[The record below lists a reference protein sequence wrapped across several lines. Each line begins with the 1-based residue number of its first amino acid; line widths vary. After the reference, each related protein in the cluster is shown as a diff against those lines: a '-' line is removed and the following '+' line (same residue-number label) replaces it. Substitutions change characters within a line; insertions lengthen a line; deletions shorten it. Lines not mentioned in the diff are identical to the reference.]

1 MSRVNI
7 PHFHSCFDPQ
17 VGFDKIWRG
26 GIDKKTPRLSAF
38 HPGSGAWLAALCTSR
53 VLAATWFVAYS
64 AVLPLTQAQW
74 GLSGKEAGLIQSA
87 FHLGYLTSL
96 FIVGFIADH
105 YGAKR
110 AYITTG
116 IAACLSPWAFVLFA
130 DGFWSA
136 FWLHAL
142 TGLCQGGTYTPALAL
157 INDNVERTQRG
168 RAMGYLIAG
177 SSAGYAICLGIAGI
191 ALQLTGWRGA
201 LAVVACLPL
210 VSWITGVLVLRDT
223 PNVVH
228 ARPAGESLLASLP
241 AVWSNRR
248 GMLSIWGYT
257 FHNWELLG
265 IWAWL
270 PAFLTAALL
279 LHGIPS
285 GNAATLALTFSAFTY
300 MANIAGSILGGTLA
314 DRWGRTQTIL
324 LWSCVSLAIS
334 FSIGWL
340 IALPVAL
347 LVTLAC
353 IYNLA
358 GIADSST
365 HSTVLAESVPPHYLG
380 VAYAVRSVVG
390 FGAGVVSPF
399 VFGWA
404 LDLAGGG
411 KSSTDAFAWGIAWAT
426 LGLGA
431 LLGPVATWKLH
442 RMR

>member
-1 MSRVNI
+1 LI
-7 PHFHSCFDPQ
+7 P
-17 VGFDKIWRG
+17 G
-26 GIDKKTPRLSAF
+26 T
-38 HPGSGAWLAALCTSR
+38 GAWLAALCTSR

-74 GLSGKEAGLIQSA
+74 NLSGKEAGLIQSA

-96 FIVGFIADH
+96 FIVGFIADQF
-105 YGAKR
+105 GARR

-116 IAACLSPWAFVLFA
+116 IAACASPWAFVLFA

-136 FWLHAL
+136 FWLHAF

-157 INDNVERTQRG
+157 INDNIERSRRG
-168 RAMGYLIAG
+168 RAMGFLIAG
-177 SSAGYAICLGIAGI
+177 SSAGYAICLGVAGL
-191 ALQLTGWRGA
+191 ALQFTGWRGA
-201 LAVVACLPL
+201 LAAVACLPVL
-210 VSWITGVLVLRDT
+210 SWLTGVAVLRGT

-228 ARPAGESLLASLP
+228 PRPAGESLLASLP
-241 AVWSNRR
+241 AVFRNRK
-248 GMLSIWGYT
+248 GMLSIWAYSC
-257 FHNWELLG
+257 HNWELLG

-279 LHGIPS
+279 VHGS
-285 GNAATLALTFSAFTY
+285 SDAATLALMFAALTY
-300 MANIAGSILGGTLA
+300 VANIAGSIIGGTMA

-324 LWSCVSLAIS
+324 LWSSVSLALS
-334 FSIGWL
+334 FCIGWL
-340 IALPVAL
+340 IVLPVAL
-347 LVTLAC
+347 LVALAC
-353 IYNLA
+353 VYNFA

-380 VAYAVRSVVG
+380 VAYAVRSVIG

-411 KSSTDAFAWGIAWAT
+411 KTSSDSVAWGLAWAT
-426 LGLGA
+426 LGAGA
-431 LLGPVATWKLH
+431 LLGPFATWKLH
-442 RMR
+442 RAR

>member
-1 MSRVNI
+1 L
-7 PHFHSCFDPQ
+7 
-17 VGFDKIWRG
+17 
-26 GIDKKTPRLSAF
+26 T
-38 HPGSGAWLAALCTSR
+38 PGSGAWLAALCASR

-64 AVLPLTQAQW
+64 AVLPLTQAEW
-74 GLSGKEAGLIQSA
+74 SLSGKQAGLIQSA

-105 YGAKR
+105 FGAKR
-110 AYITTG
+110 AYLTTG
-116 IAACLSPWAFVLFA
+116 IAAFASPWAFVLFA

-136 FWLHAL
+136 FWLHAF
-142 TGLCQGGTYTPALAL
+142 TGLCQGGTYTPALGL
-157 INDNVERTQRG
+157 INDHVERARRG
-168 RAMGYLIAG
+168 RAMGYFIAG
-177 SSAGYAICLGIAGI
+177 SSAGYAICLGVAGL
-191 ALQLTGWRGA
+191 ALRFTDWRGA
-201 LAVVACLPL
+201 LAAVALLP
-210 VSWITGVLVLRDT
+210 VISWIAGVLVLRGT

-228 ARPAGESLLASLP
+228 PRPAGESLLGAVP
-241 AVWSNRR
+241 AVVRNRK

-279 LHGIPS
+279 AHGWTD
-285 GNAATLALTFSAFTY
+285 AAALALMFAGVTY
-300 MANIAGSILGGTLA
+300 VANVAGSIVGGTMA

-340 IALPVAL
+340 IAVPVLLMVAL
-347 LVTLAC
+347 AC
-353 IYNLA
+353 LYNFA

-365 HSTVLAESVPPHYLG
+365 HSTVLAESVPAHYLG
-380 VAYAVRSVVG
+380 VAYAVRSVIG

-404 LDLAGGG
+404 LDFAGGG
-411 KSSTDAFAWGIAWAT
+411 KGSTDPFAWGVAWAT
-426 LGLGA
+426 LGVGA
-431 LLGPVATWKLH
+431 LLGPVATWKLQSLSPKPASATA
-442 RMR
+442 RRS

>member
-1 MSRVNI
+1 MTS
-7 PHFHSCFDPQ
+7 
-17 VGFDKIWRG
+17 FDKICG
-26 GIDKKTPRLSAF
+26 GGTQKKTPRLSAF
-38 HPGSGAWLAALCTSR
+38 QPGSGAWLAALCTSR

-74 GLSGKEAGLIQSA
+74 GLSAKEAGLIQSG

-96 FIVGFIADH
+96 FIVGFVADH
-105 YGAKR
+105 YGARR

-116 IAACLSPWAFVLFA
+116 VAACASPWAFVLFA

-191 ALQLTGWRGA
+191 ALQFTGWRGA

-404 LDLAGGG
+404 LDLASGGLAASG
-411 KSSTDAFAWGIAWAT
+411 DPRYSTDAFAWGIAWAT